1 MKLPLTALAAA
12 LGIAIAAPQAVAAE
26 LLFYSSVPRFLNDPV
41 NRAFEANNPGTTI
54 RMFQTGAEALIDK
67 LELEIQG
74 KGKPDADVIWLHGL
88 HVLKRYAQKGLLVKY
103 VPPDADKIA
112 PAYRDSSGFF
122 HAATVAHAVL
132 MYNTNALNASTAPRS
147 WRDLTAP
154 RFDNKITFANP
165 RISGTGAA
173 VVSALVQNL
182 GWPYIEQLAKNRPQI
197 AAGHPAMVSTIIAGE
212 RTVGPMLDYS
222 IVSAQEK
229 KQPIGFVFPKE
240 GAVAAAAYVAIVN
253 GTKNVAEARKFVDF
267 YLSKETA
274 SILQKAGVYHPR
286 TDVEPPKGWPPIAEI
301 TAMPLDWEMHAKSL
315 EDVKKR
321 FSDLTEK

>member
-1 MKLPLTALAAA
+1 MRTIVTLICATALAW
-12 LGIAIAAPQAVAAE
+12 AAPVSAAD

-41 NRAFEANNPGTTI
+41 NKAFEAKNPGVKIT
-54 RMFQTGAEALIDK
+54 MFQTGAEALIDK

-88 HVLKRYAQKGLLVKY
+88 HMLQRYAQKGLLVKH

-112 PAYRDSSGFF
+112 PAYRDPSGFF

-132 MYNTNALNASTAPRS
+132 MYNSNALNEKTAPQS
-147 WRDLTAP
+147 WQDLVAP
-154 RFDNKITFANP
+154 RFDNKLTFANP

-182 GWPYIEQLAKNRPQI
+182 GWPYIEKLAKNRPQI

-222 IVSAQEK
+222 IVAAQEK
-229 KQPIGFVFPKE
+229 KQPIGFIFPRE

-253 GTKNVAEARKFVDF
+253 GTKAAAEARKFADF
-267 YLSKETA
+267 YLSKEA
-274 SILQKAGVYHPR
+274 AAILQKSGVYHPR
-286 TDVEPPKGWPPIAEI
+286 IDVEPPKGWPSI
-301 TAMPLDWEMHAKSL
+301 TQIKAMPLDWEKHAASL
-315 EDVKKR
+315 EDVKKK
-321 FSDLTEK
+321 FSELTEK